1 MKKRFKYVLVA
12 ALAVAAVS
20 ANAQLGVK
28 LGYVNSNFRAKSEG
42 VVLKPSALNGI
53 NLGLNY
59 DIALPVTGLSI
70 RPGLSYTYVGGE
82 QFQVKQRE
90 HFMNIPIDIKYAYSF
105 NDNFAVYGFAGPKFA
120 IGLASI
126 SKLTADGVTGT
137 YNNYTGKTKVSG
149 GGGSASGGGD
159 DDSGQYSR
167 FDLQLGFGAG
177 VQFRAFSFELGYDWG
192 LVNRL
197 KKSVA
202 DGATIKRGQF
212 VMGFGYNF

>member
-1 MKKRFKYVLVA
+1 MKRRLKLVFTA
-12 ALAVAAVS
+12 ALAVAAVT

-53 NLGLNY
+53 NIGVNY

-82 QFQVKQRE
+82 QFLAKQRE

-126 SKLTADGVTGT
+126 SKVTSDGVTGT
-137 YNNYTGKTKVSG
+137 YNNYTGKSKISG
-149 GGGSASGGGD
+149 DGGSISGND
-159 DDSGQYSR
+159 ENSSGEYSR
-167 FDLQLGFGAG
+167 FDLQLGLGAG

-202 DGATIKRGQF
+202 EGATFKRGQF